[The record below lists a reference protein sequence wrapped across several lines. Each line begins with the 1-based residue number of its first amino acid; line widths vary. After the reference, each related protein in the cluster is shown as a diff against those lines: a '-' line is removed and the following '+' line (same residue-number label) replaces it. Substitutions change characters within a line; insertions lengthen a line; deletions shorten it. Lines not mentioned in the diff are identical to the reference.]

1 MKSRKMIPQIKLSDA
16 QKKKLNDEIKAFYLD
31 ERGEEIG
38 IIEQMQLLELF
49 EQKMAPII
57 YNKALDDAKQW
68 FSQMM
73 ENVDS
78 DFYSLY
84 KVEKLNRVGKSHL
97 PLPVCIKKNWP
108 SGQFQRMLRI
118 LSWRLSTLWRNFLLY
133 KKELAQR
140 PIPKNA
146 SHSFL
151 ATYNTVA

>member
-57 YNKALDDAKQW
+57 YNKALNDAKQW

-84 KVEKLNRVGKSHL
+84 KVEN
-97 PLPVCIKKNWP
+97 
-108 SGQFQRMLRI
+108 
-118 LSWRLSTLWRNFLLY
+118 
-133 KKELAQR
+133 
-140 PIPKNA
+140 
-146 SHSFL
+146 
-151 ATYNTVA
+151 

>member
-1 MKSRKMIPQIKLSDA
+1 MVQGENLMKSRKMIPQIKLSDA

-73 ENVDS
+73 ENADS

-84 KVEKLNRVGKSHL
+84 KVEN
-97 PLPVCIKKNWP
+97 
-108 SGQFQRMLRI
+108 
-118 LSWRLSTLWRNFLLY
+118 
-133 KKELAQR
+133 
-140 PIPKNA
+140 
-146 SHSFL
+146 
-151 ATYNTVA
+151 

>member
-73 ENVDS
+73 ENADS

-84 KVEKLNRVGKSHL
+84 KVEN
-97 PLPVCIKKNWP
+97 
-108 SGQFQRMLRI
+108 
-118 LSWRLSTLWRNFLLY
+118 
-133 KKELAQR
+133 
-140 PIPKNA
+140 
-146 SHSFL
+146 
-151 ATYNTVA
+151 